1 MGPQR
6 THAPAHTGRL
16 RGVQGRSFRDMCHRS
31 KRCNVKRRTTLI
43 EDSEPGSAVPGQGGG
58 KRRSTSTAHQK
69 KWHRGG
75 GTVCLQSSQ
84 KGPPTHKLV

>member
-16 RGVQGRSFRDMCHRS
+16 RGVQGRSFRDMCHRP
-31 KRCNVKRRTTLI
+31 KRCTVKRRTTLI

-58 KRRSTSTAHQK
+58 KRRSTPTTHQK
-69 KWHRGG
+69 
-75 GTVCLQSSQ
+75 
-84 KGPPTHKLV
+84 